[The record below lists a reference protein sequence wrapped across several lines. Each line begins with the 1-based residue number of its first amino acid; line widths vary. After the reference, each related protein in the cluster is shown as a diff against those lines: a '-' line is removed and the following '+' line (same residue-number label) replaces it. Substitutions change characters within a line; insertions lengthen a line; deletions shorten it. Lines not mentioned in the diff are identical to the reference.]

1 MGGTNL
7 RVAAVDD
14 TGVLLEKVS
23 LATRSGQ
30 PREDVIREMCQV
42 IQAFR
47 ARLAEAGQLTGVGV
61 GVPGII
67 YRDTGT
73 LRQSPNLPGWEDFP
87 VRREIESLLG
97 TPVWLDNDANV
108 AALGEFWLGAGKGS
122 RSLCMVTLGT
132 GVGGGLI
139 LDGKVWRGFL
149 GMAGELGHV
158 VVAENG
164 SRCACGGQGCLET
177 EISASAIVR
186 KAGETLAKGRSL
198 LLQRAE
204 REGRELTSEVV
215 YEAAQAGDPNC
226 RAILESAG
234 RCLGIA
240 LAGLVNTLNLPLYVI
255 GGGVAAAW
263 DLFSPTMFD
272 ELRQRSYVFG
282 EGSTR
287 VEKAFLLGDAGLF
300 GAAYLPLSAN
310 AL

>member
-67 YRDTGT
+67 YMDTGN

-139 LDGKVWRGFL
+139 LDGKVWHGFL

-158 VVAENG
+158 VVAESG

-177 EISASAIVR
+177 EISASAVVR

-215 YEAAQAGDPNC
+215 YEAAQAGDPGC

-234 RCLGIA
+234 RYLGIA

-272 ELRQRSYVFG
+272 ELRQRSYVFC